1 MADPN
6 TKINSSVGGPE
17 SATAQSSN
25 AGEKG
30 TSAGKGL
37 AGDTGGMLS
46 SLDVVKDRTSFKI
59 EPESDQLI
67 RCLSWQPEPGTGN
80 NTWGFRTNRGQDR
93 RHQGLDRRRDEQLL
107 RPDRQQRW

>member
-37 AGDTGGMLS
+37 AGGVQISDCGSGV
-46 SLDVVKDRTSFKI
+46 SLTAI
-59 EPESDQLI
+59 
-67 RCLSWQPEPGTGN
+67 
-80 NTWGFRTNRGQDR
+80 
-93 RHQGLDRRRDEQLL
+93 
-107 RPDRQQRW
+107 